1 MASCSSSTRLVG
13 SWNTLKPRRLNA
25 LMRVVLPVPDVPVI
39 MCRFKAAV
47 LLNEEIMVHL
57 EGESSNL
64 LFETLQEWNEEL
76 ERLNVNFEEPLL

>member
-1 MASCSSSTRLVG
+1 M
-13 SWNTLKPRRLNA
+13 
-25 LMRVVLPVPDVPVI
+25 PDVPVI